1 MNPPATL
8 DRERLITLINNM
20 SDAVIATDERLNIIL
35 YNGVAL
41 NLLNRNESL
50 DGKPLYDIM
59 PLIDSNN
66 QPLSLKDIADA
77 TTSTTVSRD
86 YRLAYGKNDT
96 INIYLNLTRVTG
108 GYGSDV
114 GGFTLIMRD
123 ITSEKSIEEERDEF
137 VSVVSHE
144 LRTPIAV
151 AEGDVSNA
159 MVLLK
164 KKVSLDEVETSL
176 GEAHLQI
183 MFLSN
188 LVNDLATLS
197 RAERGKLQLD
207 LQQIDAKTFIDSL
220 EHEYKPQAEEKGLEF
235 RVKLPAYLPSITSSE
250 LYMREI
256 MQNFITNAIKYTEK
270 GFVAISAESSDP
282 KELILTVA
290 DSGIGISK
298 ADQEKVFD
306 KFFRSEDFRTREH
319 SGTGLGLY
327 VTAKLARLIH
337 ADISLESELN
347 EGSKFTIKVPSLA
360 PQSSPAAPAQAAA

>member
-1 MNPPATL
+1 MDPSNTL

-20 SDAVIATDERLNIIL
+20 SDAVIATDENLNIIL

-41 NLLNRNESL
+41 NLLNRNDSL
-50 DGKPLYDIM
+50 DSKPLADVM

-66 QPLSLKDIADA
+66 QPVSIKDIADK

-86 YRLAYGKNDT
+86 YRLEYGKNDAV
-96 INIYLNLTRVTG
+96 NVYMNLTRVTG

-137 VSVVSHE
+137 ISVVSHE

-159 MVLLK
+159 QILIK
-164 KKVSLDEVETSL
+164 NQASLDEVETSL

-197 RAERGKLQLD
+197 RAERGKLQME
-207 LQQIDAKTFIDSL
+207 LQQIDPKAFLDSL
-220 EHEYKPQAEEKGLEF
+220 EHEYRPQAEEKGLEF
-235 RVKLPAYLPSITSSE
+235 RVKLPAYLPQINTCE
-250 LYMREI
+250 LYLREI

-282 KELILTVA
+282 NELIFTVA

-298 ADQEKVFD
+298 GDQEKVFD

-327 VTAKLARLIH
+327 VTAKLARLLH
-337 ADISLESELN
+337 ADITLESELN
-347 EGSKFTIKVPSLA
+347 QGSKFSIKVPSLA
-360 PQSSPAAPAQAAA
+360 PQPQPAALTVV